1 MVEEVRTSSRPLA
14 RGVGAWHPHT
24 ADQLRLADIQRR
36 DPGDE
41 LLGVVGLLQHPAS
54 LPVWSTPRL
63 PAGAAMDRW
72 KLIRV
77 LKATL
82 KGPQRGSQRPT

>member
-1 MVEEVRTSSRPLA
+1 
-14 RGVGAWHPHT
+14 
-24 ADQLRLADIQRR
+24 
-36 DPGDE
+36 
-41 LLGVVGLLQHPAS
+41 
-54 LPVWSTPRL
+54 
-63 PAGAAMDRW
+63 MDRW